1 VLRLAEA
8 ELAAAA
14 DETYRD
20 VAPLLGAALAEPISR
35 LTAGRYATAFV
46 EDDLGVRLET
56 PERGE
61 VVDLAAL
68 SHGTQRQ
75 VYLVQRLELVR
86 LLCPAGATPPVL
98 LDDPFAHVDAERVER
113 TLAYLSDLA
122 ADRQLILFSTDSAAV
137 DLAPSSA
144 AVIRLALEG
153 GAAAAA

>member
-1 VLRLAEA
+1 M
-8 ELAAAA
+8 
-14 DETYRD
+14 
-20 VAPLLGAALAEPISR
+20 
-35 LTAGRYATAFV
+35 

-86 LLCPAGATPPVL
+86 LLCPEGATPPVL
-98 LDDPFAHVDAERVER
+98 LDDPFAHVDAERVAR

-122 ADRQLILFSTDSAAV
+122 ADRQLILFSTDRAAV

-144 AVIRLALEG
+144 AVIELALEG